1 MPESAEARRG
11 QRVIRASVRE
21 ACETWRVQAQAGP
34 VTTKALEAIL
44 NRAAVPILNPRK
56 PWWRWLPS
64 GTHHAVGGPRNA
76 GGIVAPPTTVSV
88 MLAAFVEEVAEE
100 RGVSSR

>member
-1 MPESAEARRG
+1 MPESAAARRW

-44 NRAAVPILNPRK
+44 NRAAVPILTLLENQ
-56 PWWRWLPS
+56 PS
-64 GTHHAVGGPRNA
+64 VR
-76 GGIVAPPTTVSV
+76 
-88 MLAAFVEEVAEE
+88 EVACI
-100 RGVSSR
+100 GS